1 MLAVTGGKGGTGKTT
16 TALGLARA
24 FGADGTETVVVDAD
38 WDLPDLGAI
47 AGVERRI
54 AYLDG
59 DAARS
64 PLAAAVPDAEGANV
78 RVLPAPTAP
87 RERDVRKSLRRIS
100 AATPEATQAIVD
112 CSAGAAADAVAPLR
126 VAERAILVTEA
137 CAPALRDAAKI
148 AAVARRLG
156 TPVVGAVVTRSTV
169 VPPGVADLLGCPVLA
184 RVPSA
189 SSPTARNENTNGSD
203 PVLGDERVA
212 GAYERAADAL
222 TPADPDD
229 PVPTRA

>member
-24 FGADGTETVVVDAD
+24 LGADGTETVVVDAD
-38 WDLPDLGAI
+38 WALPDLGAI

-54 AYLDG
+54 AYPDG

-64 PLAAAVPDAEGANV
+64 LLAAAISDADGANV
-78 RVLPAPTAP
+78 RVLPAPATP
-87 RERDVRKSLRRIS
+87 RERDVRESLRRVV
-100 AATPEATQAIVD
+100 AATPEGTQAIVD
-112 CSAGAAADAVAPLR
+112 CPAGAAADAVAPFR
-126 VAERAILVTEA
+126 IAERAILVTEA

-156 TPVVGAVVTRSTV
+156 TPVVGAVLTRSTA
-169 VPPGVADLLGCPVLA
+169 VPPGVRDLLGCPVLA

-189 SSPTARNENTNGSD
+189 SSPTARNESTNGAD
-203 PVLGDERVA
+203 PVLGDERVV

-222 TPADPDD
+222 TPADPGD